1 MYELIY
7 RNLETGAL
15 IKEYCFAD
23 YEEKRR
29 LFLEDQENIEFL
41 KKIYINRP
49 LFSVEWAIL
58 FWKCLT
64 HETWDITPCE
74 EAKMQDSNP
83 ILRFFYTFGRPL
95 LGVAA
100 GFSH

>member
-15 IKEYCFAD
+15 IKEYCFAN

-29 LFLEDQENIEFL
+29 LSLEEQENIEFL
-41 KKIYINRP
+41 MKIYIHGAF
-49 LFSVEWAIL
+49 LSAEWATV
-58 FWKCLT
+58 FWECLT

-74 EAKMQDSNP
+74 EAKMQD
-83 ILRFFYTFGRPL
+83 
-95 LGVAA
+95 
-100 GFSH
+100 

>member
-15 IKEYCFAD
+15 IKEYCLAD

-64 HETWDITPCE
+64 HKTLDITPCE
-74 EAKMQDSNP
+74 ELETQD
-83 ILRFFYTFGRPL
+83 
-95 LGVAA
+95 
-100 GFSH
+100 

>member
-29 LFLEDQENIEFL
+29 LFLEEQENIEFL

-64 HETWDITPCE
+64 HETLDITPCE
-74 EAKMQDSNP
+74 ELKMQD
-83 ILRFFYTFGRPL
+83 
-95 LGVAA
+95 
-100 GFSH
+100 

>member
-29 LFLEDQENIEFL
+29 LFIEDAGDLELISHERLMPRLWSAEFW
-41 KKIYINRP
+41 K
-49 LFSVEWAIL
+49 L
-58 FWKCLT
+58 FWRCLT
-64 HETWDITPCE
+64 
-74 EAKMQDSNP
+74 N
-83 ILRFFYTFGRPL
+83 YT
-95 LGVAA
+95 VQKDWEKA
-100 GFSH
+100 

>member
-29 LFLEDQENIEFL
+29 LFLEEQENIEFL
-41 KKIYINRP
+41 KKIYINRTKKRKP
-49 LFSVEWAIL
+49 
-58 FWKCLT
+58 
-64 HETWDITPCE
+64 P
-74 EAKMQDSNP
+74 
-83 ILRFFYTFGRPL
+83 
-95 LGVAA
+95 
-100 GFSH
+100 

>member
-29 LFLEDQENIEFL
+29 LFLEEQENIEFL
-41 KKIYINRP
+41 KKIYIHP
-49 LFSVEWAIL
+49 
-58 FWKCLT
+58 
-64 HETWDITPCE
+64 P
-74 EAKMQDSNP
+74 P
-83 ILRFFYTFGRPL
+83 FFC
-95 LGVAA
+95 
-100 GFSH
+100 

>member
-7 RNLETGAL
+7 HNLETGML
-15 IKEYCFAD
+15 IKEYCFAS

-29 LFLEDQENIEFL
+29 LFLDEQDNIEFL
-41 KKIYINRP
+41 MKMSMHP
-49 LFSVEWAIL
+49 LFLSAEWFAI

-74 EAKMQDSNP
+74 KS
-83 ILRFFYTFGRPL
+83 
-95 LGVAA
+95 
-100 GFSH
+100 